1 MSNTLNNELLM
12 IDNLLSSLPDEWFS
26 SFYNYNKLNRDLH
39 SISKSK
45 PYLDV
50 LLKHAKRSKKYD
62 TPYHIDLNIKIW
74 NEYTHSNVMDM
85 FLGVEGFKK
94 WIENEILKQLKDVP
108 KQQKDVPKP
117 QQDYNYTSLME
128 KFSYAE
134 CDEDSDDED
143 FVPHPYYK
151 HIKVFKVTNN
161 IPLSRLKHN
170 IYKNISKNNTYYRV
184 EQFENPPGGFLV
196 DNDTYEVYRLRIED
210 LTANEDVFR
219 DAKKLTYK
227 SFAYIQTKYDG
238 QYLKIT
244 T

>member
-45 PYLDV
+45 LYLDV

-62 TPYHIDLNIKIW
+62 TTYHIDLNIKIW

-85 FLGVEGFKK
+85 FSGIPNIKSLKK
-94 WIENEILKQLKDVP
+94 WIEDEIL
-108 KQQKDVPKP
+108 KQQKDVPKQ

-143 FVPHPYYK
+143 FIPHPYYK

-244 T
+244 I